1 MEVRLGF
8 FEKNTARGAEAR
20 RGNLKKTT
28 ENELQ
33 MFGRQEKTE
42 VKMGWK

>member
-1 MEVRLGF
+1 MEVRLGCS
-8 FEKNTARGAEAR
+8 EKNTARGIETR

-33 MFGRQEKTE
+33 MFGGQERTE
-42 VKMGWK
+42 VKMRWK